1 MKEDYWDPKCSL
13 WGLTLVN
20 PSFSNWISWWPI
32 CSAISHLISLST
44 LS

>member
-20 PSFSNWISWWPI
+20 PSFSNWIDHQISLLETHVI
-32 CSAISHLISLST
+32 SFAISK
-44 LS
+44 